1 MHMAKKKKLGENGRE
16 NGETLS
22 WDFLELFLAAS

>member
-1 MHMAKKKKLGENGRE
+1 MHMAKKKLGENGRE